1 MKKLFASLAAVLVSV
16 AMSAQIYVGGG
27 LNVKSNSDATGFG
40 VQPEVGYVLN
50 ENLAIGGMLNFDVA
64 DVDAID
70 AFNLD
75 IKPYARYTFLK
86 AGNFSLFADGV
97 IDLNYNGG
105 AREFKFQGVYV
116 QPGVSYAFNEK
127 FSIAA
132 RMGQIGY
139 VDNADH
145 KETILVA
152 PSTEKLAFT
161 LYYTF

>member
-40 VQPEVGYVLN
+40 VAPEVGYVLN

-105 AREFKFQGVYV
+105 ASEFNFQGVYV

-139 VDNADH
+139 VDNAVN

>member
-1 MKKLFASLAAVLVSV
+1 
-16 AMSAQIYVGGG
+16 
-27 LNVKSNSDATGFG
+27 
-40 VQPEVGYVLN
+40 
-50 ENLAIGGMLNFDVA
+50 MLNFDVQ
-64 DVDAID
+64 DIDAID
-70 AFNLD
+70 AFKLD

-97 IDLNYNGG
+97 VDLNYDGG
-105 AREFKFQGVYV
+105 ASEFNFQGVYV

-139 VDNADH
+139 VDNADN